1 MKEKTHEHCF
11 SARATSACRHAAGRV
26 EVHRIGEPDDDEIIS
41 VVPLE
46 SSRRDLHNT
55 LLCTALKPHFLPKI
69 ARILAKRCYFFQKIC
84 EFSNLLNF
92 VKINNKFE
100 IF

>member
-41 VVPLE
+41 VVPLADQVGAPVLDPANFRGLVLGCIE
-46 SSRRDLHNT
+46 
-55 LLCTALKPHFLPKI
+55 
-69 ARILAKRCYFFQKIC
+69 AKFCK
-84 EFSNLLNF
+84 
-92 VKINNKFE
+92 
-100 IF
+100 